1 MKALLT
7 DSIELD
13 PADTPADLEL
23 RFCADEP
30 AAVDA
35 AIDESTEILV
45 TYELPTN
52 LERCAGLRW
61 VQLLSAGVDQLIGH
75 PLLVRDL
82 LLTNAAGTNAV
93 HIAELVV
100 AQLLAHVKGLREFDR
115 LQHARTWPTERVS
128 LARPSLRGMC
138 AVVVGY
144 GGIGRE
150 TARLLAAL
158 GLRIIAV
165 GSSAARNPY
174 RGYAPFDGI
183 GDPAAQL
190 PERVVATANL
200 REVLPEA
207 DVVVLSVP
215 LLPTTRHLIDAA
227 ALACMKPS
235 AILINVA
242 RGPVI
247 DTAALLVALDQG
259 QLAHVYLDV
268 FDAEPLPVDSP
279 LWAHPRVSI
288 TPHIAGTMPSHARRL
303 SDLFLQN
310 LARYRSG
317 QPLLN
322 QVDRRVLV

>member
-1 MKALLT
+1 M
-7 DSIELD
+7 
-13 PADTPADLEL
+13 PADLEL

-30 AAVDA
+30 AAIDA
-35 AIDESTEILV
+35 AIDESIEILV
-45 TYELPTN
+45 ADALPTS

-61 VQLLSAGVDQLIGH
+61 VQLLSAGINQLIGH
-75 PLLVRDL
+75 PLLARDL
-82 LLTNAAGTNAV
+82 LITNAAGATAV
-93 HIAELVV
+93 HIAEFVV
-100 AQLLAHVKGLREFDR
+100 AQLLGHIKGLREFDQ
-115 LQHARTWPTERVS
+115 LQRCRTPGQPTASRW
-128 LARPSLRGMC
+128 RGQSLRGMC

-165 GSSAARNPY
+165 GSSAARKPY
-174 RGYAPFDGI
+174 RGYTPFDGI
-183 GDPAAQL
+183 GDPDAQL
-190 PERVVATANL
+190 PERIVATADL
-200 REVLPEA
+200 HAVLPEA
-207 DVVVLSVP
+207 DLVVLAVP

-235 AILINVA
+235 ALLFNVA

-247 DTAALLVALDQG
+247 DTAALLGALDQG
-259 QLAHVYLDV
+259 QLAHAYLDV
-268 FDAEPLPVDSP
+268 FDAEPLLVESP

-288 TPHIAGTMPSHARRL
+288 TPHIAGTMPDHARRL

-322 QVDRRVLV
+322 QVDRQALRG